1 MLTAAGFLAGGAVL
15 GLLEFDVESEVAQRV
30 AEVALVLLLFTDATR
45 LDLRSLRHE
54 LGWPSRLLLIGLP
67 LTMPAGVGVGALVF
81 PGMAIASV
89 VLLATMLASTDAALG
104 RSSSSRST
112 SQTPTSTPA

>member
-1 MLTAAGFLAGGAVL
+1 ML

-67 LTMPAGVGVGALVF
+67 LTMPAGVGVGAF
-81 PGMAIASV
+81 WT
-89 VLLATMLASTDAALG
+89 LAGVAMGSWLTG
-104 RSSSSRST
+104 RHSRRST
-112 SQTPTSTPA
+112 RRRR